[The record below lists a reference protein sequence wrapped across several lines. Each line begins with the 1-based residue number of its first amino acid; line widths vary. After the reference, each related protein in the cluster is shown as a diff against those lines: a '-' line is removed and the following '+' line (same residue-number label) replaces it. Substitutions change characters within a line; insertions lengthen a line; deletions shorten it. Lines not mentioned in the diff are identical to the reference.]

1 MVISSD
7 TTVADIATFAPATI
21 SVFQRYHIDFCCGGR
36 VPLAEV
42 CTSQGLDADAI
53 LAELRAVASPNS
65 DEPTWTDVT
74 MTDLIGHIQRRY
86 HGPLREELPRLDA
99 MLDKVVSRHGSHLPD
114 VLLPLQ
120 ATFKSLEL
128 ELLEHMQKE
137 DRVLFPAIVTLER
150 TTDGGTEADAAT
162 IAAGRLDTPI
172 AVMEA
177 EHESAGQ
184 ALHAM
189 RELTGGYAP
198 PDWACPTFRGLY
210 YGLAQLEADMHR
222 HVHLENH
229 VLFPRAAQV
238 ARQRA

>member
-7 TTVADIATFAPATI
+7 TTVADIATYAPATI

-36 VPLAEV
+36 VPLRDV
-42 CTSQGLDADAI
+42 CADQGLDADAI
-53 LAELRAVASPNS
+53 LDELRAVASPGS
-65 DEPTWTDVT
+65 EEPKWTDAT
-74 MTDLIGHIQRRY
+74 MTELIGHIQRRY
-86 HGPLREELPRLDA
+86 HEPLRDELPRLDA
-99 MLDKVVSRHGSHLPD
+99 MLDKVVSRHGAHLPD

-120 ATFKSLEL
+120 ATFKSLEQ
-128 ELLEHMQKE
+128 ELLEHMHKE
-137 DRVLFPAIVTLER
+137 DRVLFPAIVTLEGAGD
-150 TTDGGTEADAAT
+150 TDAAT
-162 IAAGRLDTPI
+162 IPAARLVAPI

-177 EHESAGQ
+177 EHESAGE
-184 ALHAM
+184 ALQVM
-189 RELTGGYAP
+189 RQLTGGYAP

-229 VLFPRAAQV
+229 VLFPRAARA